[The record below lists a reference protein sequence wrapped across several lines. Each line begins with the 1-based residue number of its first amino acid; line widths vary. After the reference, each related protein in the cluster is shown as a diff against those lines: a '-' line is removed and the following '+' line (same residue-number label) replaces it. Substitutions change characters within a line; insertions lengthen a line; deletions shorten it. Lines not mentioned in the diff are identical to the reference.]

1 MVLLDA
7 GILTLNGTFVAQLI
21 IFLVTLVVLYRFA
34 WGPILKVLD
43 ERKRRIQEG
52 IEAADRAHR
61 EREAAEAE
69 YQSKLDEARREGQ
82 ALIEKVTQQSD
93 QLRKE
98 LEAKAREQAE
108 QLIAKARTEIQQERK
123 RAVEDLRRQVAD
135 IAVSAAGRVIGET
148 LDPAKHRKLI
158 DQAIEQAELHA

>member
-52 IEAADRAHR
+52 IEAADRAQR

-98 LEAKAREQAE
+98 LEAKAR
-108 QLIAKARTEIQQERK
+108 
-123 RAVEDLRRQVAD
+123 
-135 IAVSAAGRVIGET
+135 
-148 LDPAKHRKLI
+148 
-158 DQAIEQAELHA
+158 

>member
-52 IEAADRAHR
+52 IEAADRAQR